1 MSKTGPVMRPVIVI
15 AGPTASGKSAI
26 AMHLAQ
32 LTNIEI
38 VCADARTIYRG
49 LDIGT
54 AKPSKQDQ
62 IAVRHHCIDIIEP
75 SDAFSA
81 RDFALGARRAIESIA
96 QHSIPVIVGGSGFY
110 IQALIDGLSSEG
122 ADVDPQVREEI
133 QKEFDTLGRDV
144 MYERL
149 VDVDPPAARLYAD
162 KNPRRIQRALEY
174 HRATGNRLS
183 DTWNAPRDAAS
194 YEAIF
199 LARELDNVTLRKRIE
214 DRCHAMWNVGLLH
227 ETQLLLE
234 SGLEETSQSMQTV
247 GYKQALDV
255 LAGRMSL
262 QAAQQDMIHATWQYA
277 KRQRTWLR
285 KDQRYRWI
293 SGTEQECA
301 LDILQQHQTRNSADG
316 I

>member
-81 RDFALGARRAIESIA
+81 RDFALAARRAIESIA